1 MEQFQSFCH
10 LQLAQP
16 EHETSQSEE
25 VATTQITSSHVG
37 LRGKQFFAGTTTQCK
52 LATTSTHLSDH
63 SSRKCSSMVH
73 KSHAQ
78 RRMAPAA
85 ALLLSLHLRRHCR
98 AFPEQ
103 ALQIRCPRLQQV
115 HGLEQKVSHR
125 MDLAES
131 ENHIHADSGF
141 GRAQRPRNL
150 NANIKTSSGLS
161 TVKPLPGWERQT
173 KGTLSAFRTLELRV
187 LFDLICRAQLNGTPH
202 TRTNK
207 SSKKEQHQK
216 LEYTKPA

>member
-1 MEQFQSFCH
+1 MTGAKHPEVVLEQFQSFCH
-10 LQLAQP
+10 LQLAQ
-16 EHETSQSEE
+16 
-25 VATTQITSSHVG
+25 
-37 LRGKQFFAGTTTQCK
+37 
-52 LATTSTHLSDH
+52 
-63 SSRKCSSMVH
+63 
-73 KSHAQ
+73 
-78 RRMAPAA
+78 PAA

-141 GRAQRPRNL
+141 GRAQRP
-150 NANIKTSSGLS
+150 
-161 TVKPLPGWERQT
+161 GWERQT

-187 LFDLICRAQLNGTPH
+187 LFDSNMGPLLVAPPSVAKGPQRA
-202 TRTNK
+202 RTLCLK
-207 SSKKEQHQK
+207 IRRFRWVKES
-216 LEYTKPA
+216 